1 MAMPDTLL
9 LLQNNRIFKGV
20 SPDELKKIAPVFR
33 KKYYPRGARI
43 CQEGEISTKFYI
55 ILSGQVRVLKKND
68 QGDEVELA
76 ILDQG
81 EFFGDIPLLPS
92 EPRLTSIEVVIDAE
106 VFETERDQF
115 EAAIKDNTTI
125 LYNLGKLLSTKLH
138 VEQTEPPQKKR
149 RVRYPIICVY
159 GTEENIGKSIVVI
172 NLGVSLI
179 QQTKC
184 RVVAL
189 DMGMKKQGLA
199 ALLKIEPTRYVD
211 TSQINQAYIE
221 GKIVTHQSM
230 LDVISIAPELLL
242 EETKGRESIAKILGI
257 LKNLYD
263 YVIIDTSS
271 RLNRSTFEAIDL
283 SNMVLFVTSN
293 ITQEYPLIILDHQ
306 KVRMI
311 INLSDETIDK
321 EVIRRKGY
329 YFLPRDYDT
338 IDRFLATGTPFVAGE
353 PDSGISRVFGSIA
366 RDIAGK
372 KIGLALG
379 GGSARGMSHIGV
391 FQTLEKHR
399 IPIDMIAGSSAGA
412 LIGSAY
418 AAGLPIKTI
427 EQAVLKWGS
436 KLGLLRLT
444 VPDFFDVNYYSKA
457 LVRSFLG
464 RKASWDPRLFR
475 LGVGVFSGV
484 RVDKL
489 YLHVVGDPDFSD
501 LKIPLLV
508 IALDINTGEEIVF
521 ERGNVRRAVRASLSI
536 PGIFT
541 PVAYQGRLL
550 IDGSIVDPVPVNPL
564 VQRDIDI
571 VLAVNVTPSL
581 QESLRSLRSSKKSG
595 QLAVSRSPFMPMF
608 DIAMRSLQSL
618 QYELSTMKT
627 TLASVHINPD
637 VGEVSWSE
645 FFNADRLIQKGAE
658 ATENVIAQIQHL
670 RWET

>member
-1 MAMPDTLL
+1 MPDILL
-9 LLQNNRIFKGV
+9 LLQNNRIFKDV
-20 SPDELKKIAPVFR
+20 PSDDLEKIAPAFH
-33 KKYYPRGARI
+33 KKYYPRGVRI
-43 CQEGEISTKFYI
+43 CQEGEISTNFYI
-55 ILSGQVRVLKKND
+55 ILSGQVRVLKRNEQD
-68 QGDEVELA
+68 DEVELA
-76 ILDQG
+76 SLDQG
-81 EFFGDIPLLPS
+81 EFFGDIPLLPA
-92 EPRLTSIEVVIDAE
+92 EPRLTSVEVIIDAE
-106 VFETERDQF
+106 VLEIDREEFETL
-115 EAAIKDNTTI
+115 IKNNTTV
-125 LYNLGKLLSTKLH
+125 LYNLGKLLSKKLY
-138 VEQTEPPQKKR
+138 VDQKEEPQKKR
-149 RVRYPIICVY
+149 LIRYPIMCVY
-159 GTEENIGKSIVVI
+159 GTEENIGKSMVVI

-179 QQTKC
+179 QETKC

-189 DMGMKKQGLA
+189 DMGMTKHGLA
-199 ALLKIEPTRYVD
+199 SLLKIDPVRYVD
-211 TSQINQAYIE
+211 TPTIDQSYIE

-230 LDVISIAPELLL
+230 LDVISISPELLM

-293 ITQEYPLIILDHQ
+293 IAQEYPLIILDHQ

-311 INLSDETIDK
+311 INLTDETVDK
-321 EVIRRKGY
+321 ELIRQKGY
-329 YFLPRDYDT
+329 YFLPRNYET
-338 IDRFLATGTPFVAGE
+338 IDQSFATGTPFVAGE
-353 PDSGISRVFGSIA
+353 PDSAIGKIFGSIA

-391 FQTLEKHR
+391 FYTLEKHR

-418 AAGLPIKTI
+418 AAGVPIKAI

-444 VPDFFDVNYYSKA
+444 FPDFFDLKYYAKT
-457 LVRSFLG
+457 LFRSFQ
-464 RKASWDPRLFR
+464 RHRTIWDPRLFR
-475 LGVGVFSGV
+475 LGIGVFSGTQ
-484 RVDKL
+484 VDKL
-489 YLHVVGDPDFSD
+489 YLNVVGDPDFSD
-501 LKIPLLV
+501 MRIPLL
-508 IALDINTGEEIVF
+508 ITALDINTGEEVVF

-550 IDGSIVDPVPVNPL
+550 IDGSIADPVPVIPL
-564 VQRDIDI
+564 KQRGIDI
-571 VLAVNVTPSL
+571 AMAVNVTPSL
-581 QESLRSLRSSKKSG
+581 QESLESLRRSKKSG
-595 QLAVSRSPFMPMF
+595 QLAMSRSPFIPMF
-608 DIAMRSLQSL
+608 DVAMRSLQSL

-627 TLASVHINPD
+627 TLANIHIDPD

-645 FFNADRLIQKGAE
+645 FFNADRLIQKGKD
-658 ATENVIAQIQHL
+658 ATEKIIPQIQHL

>member
-1 MAMPDTLL
+1 MSDIFS
-9 LLQNNRIFKGV
+9 LLQHNRIFKGV
-20 SPDELKKIAPVFR
+20 STEDLEKIAPAFH
-33 KKYYPRGARI
+33 KEYYPRGARI
-43 CQEGEISTKFYI
+43 CREGEISTKFYI
-55 ILSGQVRVLKKND
+55 ILSGQVRVLKKNES
-68 QGDEVELA
+68 GKEVELA
-76 ILDQG
+76 ILGQE
-81 EFFGDIPLLPS
+81 EFFGDIPLLAT
-92 EPRLTSIEVVIDAE
+92 EPRLTSVEVVIDAE
-106 VFETERDQF
+106 VMETEREEF
-115 EAAIKDNTTI
+115 ETAIRNNTRV
-125 LYNLGKLLSTKLH
+125 LYNLGELLSKKLH
-138 VEQTEPPQKKR
+138 VDQTETQKKR
-149 RVRYPIICVY
+149 LVRYPIICVY
-159 GTEENIGKSIVVI
+159 ATEESIGKSMVAI

-179 QQTKC
+179 QETKC
-184 RVVAL
+184 RVIAL
-189 DMGMKKQGLA
+189 DMGMKEHGLA
-199 ALLKIEPTRYVD
+199 SLLKIDPVRYVD
-211 TSQINQAYIE
+211 TSDINQSYIE
-221 GKIVTHQSM
+221 GRIVTHQSM
-230 LDVISIAPELLL
+230 LDVISISPELLM

-293 ITQEYPLIILDHQ
+293 FTQEYPLIILDHQ

-311 INLSDETIDK
+311 INLPDESANK
-321 EVIRRKGY
+321 ESIRQKGY
-329 YFLPRDYDT
+329 YFLPRDYET
-338 IDRFLATGTPFVAGE
+338 IDRFFATGTPFVAGE
-353 PDSGISRVFGSIA
+353 PDSDISRIFGSIA

-379 GGSARGMSHIGV
+379 GGSARGMSHIGI
-391 FQTLEKHR
+391 FSILEKYR

-418 AAGLPIKTI
+418 AAGIPLETI

-436 KLGLLRLT
+436 KFGLLRLT
-444 VPDFFDVNYYSKA
+444 VPDFFDPKYYTKA
-457 LVRSFLG
+457 IFSTFHG
-464 RKASWDPRLFR
+464 RKMVQDPRLFR
-475 LGVGVFSGV
+475 LGIGVFSGSQL
-484 RVDKL
+484 DKL
-489 YLHVVGDPDFSD
+489 YLHIVGDPDFSD

-508 IALDINTGEEIVF
+508 TALDINTGEEVVF
-521 ERGNVRRAVRASLSI
+521 DRGNVRMAVRASLSI

-550 IDGSIVDPVPVNPL
+550 IDGSIADPVPVNPL
-564 VQRDIDI
+564 VQKDIDI

-581 QESLRSLRSSKKSG
+581 QESLKSLRSSKKSG

-608 DIAMRSLQSL
+608 DIAIRSLQSL

-645 FFNADRLIQKGAE
+645 FFTADKLIQKGKD
-658 ATENVIAQIQHL
+658 ATEKAIPQIQHL

>member
-1 MAMPDTLL
+1 MAMLDTLS
-9 LLQNNRIFKGV
+9 LLQNNKIFKSV
-20 SPDELKKIAPVFR
+20 SIEDLEKIAPAFHR
-33 KKYYPRGARI
+33 KYYPRGARI

-55 ILSGQVRVLKKND
+55 ILSGQVRVLKKNE

-76 ILDQG
+76 VLGQE

-92 EPRLTSIEVVIDAE
+92 EPRLTSVEVVIDAE
-106 VFETERDQF
+106 VFETEREEF
-115 EAAIKDNTTI
+115 ETVIKENTPV
-125 LYNLGKLLSTKLH
+125 LYNLGNLLSKNFHTDQM
-138 VEQTEPPQKKR
+138 EPQKKR
-149 RVRYPIICVY
+149 RIRYPIICVY
-159 GTEENIGKSIVVI
+159 ATEENIGKSLVVI

-179 QQTKC
+179 QETNC
-184 RVVAL
+184 RVIAL
-189 DMGMKKQGLA
+189 DMGMKEQGLA
-199 ALLKIEPTRYVD
+199 SFLKIDPVRYVD
-211 TSQINQAYIE
+211 TPNIDQAYIE
-221 GKIVTHQSM
+221 AKIVTHQSM
-230 LDVISIAPELLL
+230 LNVISISPELLM

-321 EVIRRKGY
+321 ELTRQRGY
-329 YFLPRDYDT
+329 YFLPRDYET
-338 IDRFLATGTPFVAGE
+338 IDRFLATGMPFVVGE
-353 PDSGISRVFGSIA
+353 PDGDISRVFGSIA

-379 GGSARGMSHIGV
+379 GGSARGMSHVGV
-391 FQTLEKHR
+391 FSTLEKHR

-418 AAGLPIKTI
+418 AAGVSLDTI

-436 KLGLLRLT
+436 KAGLLRLT
-444 VPDFFDVNYYSKA
+444 LPDFFDLKYYAKA
-457 LVRSFLG
+457 LFRSFQG
-464 RKASWDPRLFR
+464 RRMSWDPRLFR
-475 LGVGVFSGV
+475 LGIGVFSGSQ
-484 RVDKL
+484 VDKL
-489 YLHVVGDPDFSD
+489 YLNVVGDPDFSD
-501 LKIPLLV
+501 MRIPLLV
-508 IALDINTGEEIVF
+508 IALDINTGEEVVF
-521 ERGNVRRAVRASLSI
+521 DQGNVRMAVRSSLSI

-550 IDGSIVDPVPVNPL
+550 IDGSIADPVPVNPL
-564 VQRDIDI
+564 VQRGIDI
-571 VLAVNVTPSL
+571 VIAVNVTPSL
-581 QESLRSLRSSKKSG
+581 QESLQSLRRSKKSG

-608 DIAMRSLQSL
+608 DVAIRSLQSL

-645 FFNADRLIQKGAE
+645 FFNANKLFQKGKD
-658 ATENVIAQIQHL
+658 ATEAVIPQIQHL